1 MNELQ
6 FIGKITSVSE
16 VKTGVSKTGKE
27 YASVNFEM
35 KESGVDYPQVALFS
49 LYKDGEYK
57 KQVEDFLKYNPI
69 DSTRKVTF
77 KMKKSEY
84 KKQDGTESAFYS
96 NSVWKLE
103 KVDVANEAPEY
114 PEEDVNPDDI
124 PF

>member
-1 MNELQ
+1 MQ

-27 YASVNFEM
+27 YVSVNFEM

-69 DSTRKVTF
+69 DSMRKVTF
-77 KMKKSEY
+77 KMKKPKY

-103 KVDVANEAPEY
+103 RVDVANEAPEY
-114 PEEDVNPDDI
+114 PEEDINPDDI